1 MPILWLWIYSRLTL
15 VLDQQQG
22 QQDTTGHL
30 KEHTYTQRTLLVKLH
45 WFYILSL
52 VMGHSKRSCMRQKDW
67 PNSCFVVGDFC
78 MKITLHTGSMKYT
91 HPRKYFRVYVYL
103 FHRHC
108 SPQDWYHLP
117 RHSPATAA
125 SASTFRTSF
134 SISGLLQ
141 ISSQVPLNPF
151 FRASSASS
159 FWFGT
164 TNPMT

>member
-1 MPILWLWIYSRLTL
+1 MTQTVFRPAARPTRYHRTSWRIPHI
-15 VLDQQQG
+15 Q
-22 QQDTTGHL
+22 
-30 KEHTYTQRTLLVKLH
+30 TYIQRTVLVKLPC
-45 WFYILSL
+45 FYILASAI
-52 VMGHSKRSCMRQKDW
+52 GSKRSCMKQKDW
-67 PNSCFVVGDFC
+67 SNSCLLLGIFVWKSHFIQVQWN
-78 MKITLHTGSMKYT
+78 THTQGKNFKAYS
-91 HPRKYFRVYVYL
+91 YL

-108 SPQDWYHLP
+108 SPQDWCHLP
-117 RHSPATAA
+117 SHSPAMAA